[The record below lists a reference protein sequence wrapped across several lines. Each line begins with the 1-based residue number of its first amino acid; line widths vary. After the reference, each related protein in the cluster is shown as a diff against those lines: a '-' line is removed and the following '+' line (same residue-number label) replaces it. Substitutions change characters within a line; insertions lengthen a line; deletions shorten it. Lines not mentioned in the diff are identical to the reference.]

1 MNYLVYLLVTISL
14 SLSSTLFI
22 PFSEIETAF
31 HSADSAKIMQLSKS
45 KLIINLDGKEGVYSQ
60 SQGSQILK
68 TFFKSNPPKSF
79 IYTFKG
85 TEIKLGSYALG
96 VYTSSN
102 SSSFKVSLKFL
113 KEGDVYKM
121 ESLTIHRE

>member
-22 PFSEIETAF
+22 PFSAIETAF
-31 HSADSAKIMQLSKS
+31 YSSDSAKIMELSKS
-45 KLIINLDGKEGVYSQ
+45 KLIINLEGKEGVFSQ

>member
-1 MNYLVYLLVTISL
+1 MNYLVYLFVTITL

>member
-1 MNYLVYLLVTISL
+1 MNYLVYLLVTITL

-31 HSADSAKIMQLSKS
+31 HSADSAKIMELSKS

-60 SQGSQILK
+60 SQGNQVLK
-68 TFFKSNPPKSF
+68 TFFKTNPPKSF
-79 IYTFKG
+79 AYTFKG
-85 TEIKLGSYALG
+85 TEKKLGSYALG
-96 VYTSSN
+96 IYSSTN

-113 KEGDVYKM
+113 KEGDLYKI
-121 ESLTIHRE
+121 ESLTINKE

>member
-22 PFSEIETAF
+22 PFSAIETAF
-31 HSADSAKIMQLSKS
+31 YSSDSVKIMELSKS
-45 KLIINLDGKEGVYSQ
+45 KLIINLEGKEGVFSQ